1 MKKKKYHVNQ
11 SVIQMSKLNGNDI
24 TDVGD
29 ITFGGKKGYEFK
41 LKELPKTYEEFRE
54 FMICFQE
61 AFQIGW
67 TLKEESFKKLPSKY
81 VDQSTVKE
89 VNNLF

>member
-1 MKKKKYHVNQ
+1 
-11 SVIQMSKLNGNDI
+11 MSDDINDNDM
-24 TDVGD
+24 TKVSHT
-29 ITFGGKKGYEFK
+29 TFGGGGKGFEFK
-41 LKELPKTYEEFRE
+41 LKALPETYEEFRD
-54 FMICFQE
+54 FMIQFQE

-67 TLKEESFKKLPSKY
+67 TLREDTFKKFPSKY